1 MQLGLRAEQTN
12 ANGDQTVKSVS
23 FKKHYIELFP
33 STYFTYKP
41 NENNTFGLSY
51 GRRIERP
58 AYESLNPFRFQLDR
72 YTYDQ
77 GNPNLQPQFSNNIE
91 VSYNYKGE
99 LNVSANYTLT
109 TDIIS
114 DVLITVKEPADSNY
128 TTYLTTQNVASQRNI
143 GVALNYSKQLTKSWM
158 LNVFFNVYNN
168 HYIGVIDSTNIDV
181 RYSSFNANF
190 NTQYSFKKGWTAEL
204 SGFYY
209 AKDYVSSA
217 ILADGRGMFSIG
229 GSKQILNGKGSVKLN
244 FRDPLYLMSFTG
256 YTDLSKGITR
266 GHYVWDNRRII
277 LTLVYRFGKTSGNQ
291 IQRKTNGA
299 SDEQNRVGGKNG
311 QQ

>member
-1 MQLGLRAEQTN
+1 
-12 ANGDQTVKSVS
+12 
-23 FKKHYIELFP
+23 
-33 STYFTYKP
+33 
-41 NENNTFGLSY
+41 
-51 GRRIERP
+51 
-58 AYESLNPFRFQLDR
+58 
-72 YTYDQ
+72 
-77 GNPNLQPQFSNNIE
+77 
-91 VSYNYKGE
+91 
-99 LNVSANYTLT
+99 
-109 TDIIS
+109 
-114 DVLITVKEPADSNY
+114 
-128 TTYLTTQNVASQRNI
+128 
-143 GVALNYSKQLTKSWM
+143 M
-158 LNVFFNVYNN
+158 LNVFLNVYNN

-266 GHYVWDNRRII
+266 NHYVWDNRRII
-277 LTLVYRFGKTSGNQ
+277 LTLVYRFGKATGNQ
-291 IQRKTNGA
+291 LQRRANGA